1 MSRAETRIKKLQ
13 CPSCG
18 GWFRIESRPGRPLPA
33 EVPCP
38 SCEATIPVRDESREP
53 FLVSKSR
60 AEIFERGRPGDR
72 DAGEET
78 REESTA
84 PVEHRVDRSF
94 RDVSEFRDETR
105 GVRTE
110 RRGNES
116 AKEPS
121 VQSPPGRSDA
131 TERSEAAGAG
141 YGAVESET
149 SDPPFEQLE
158 REPPDADLDAGG
170 RQLKFTAARKA
181 ENVTGTPLPLPVE
194 TEEKPGEPAPSAG
207 RDSAPEPGG
216 AVQSEPSPGAES
228 PQTERETNSAGSPSE
243 DPPPAAELATIPF
256 ADWEEEPTDG
266 LENRRFD
273 LRVHDTVREDVDFDG
288 LTALFREGIWSGAV
302 DIRVDGS
309 WVPLDEHPV
318 FERIRDELVG
328 QSRQIL
334 LERPGEEGVA
344 GERGDGR
351 APEEGSADPRKTDSD
366 DDEGGEVAEPRDLP
380 PSPPVPGESSGASEH
395 SDDASEEEEEPG
407 SGGEEERPAP
417 ADPPRED
424 GDRKRRL
431 AVVSAGLW
439 IAGTIVATVAL
450 LNWGENATSP
460 EGERPDAAAS
470 TPDGADDSETSETTE
485 PPRRDG
491 SAVAAARSTV
501 ERALTSRVR
510 AEGYLEGGALKP
522 ARRMAVRAMVK
533 NGVRGELQ
541 QIFDESIRRDKSLV
555 PTPVTVGR
563 DVEVD
568 AIHALGGG
576 WSLSFRMTEGG
587 EDAFAFK
594 PAQEDWERG
603 WRSEIAAYHLCE
615 VVTCHF
621 EVPRNRP
628 ARIRKS
634 KFLRLYGRVGGES
647 QQKYRRRF
655 DELVWRREEG
665 PDGEMHQYLYGTLKD
680 WVPEFVK
687 WPIEYEMVWRPLL
700 GRETSPEILDQPFEK
715 ALTPLKKKGKED
727 FYESIVEEKGEAT
740 TRSMAQQ
747 LSSIL
752 VFDYLTTNW
761 DRFSTAEKFYG
772 VNNQFADGTF
782 ISIDNGAAFSPH
794 HFGVVTRRLAP
805 VTRYS
810 ATTIA
815 SIRALQPSVTN
826 PILFPNPTTLERRRL
841 AVFWEQ
847 RNKLVDRV
855 HGLVAEHGRES
866 IYAFD

>member
-1 MSRAETRIKKLQ
+1 MSLAETRTKKLQ

-38 SCEATIPVRDESREP
+38 SCGAEIPVREESNEP

-60 AEIFERGRPGDR
+60 AEIFERGRSGAR
-72 DAGEET
+72 AAGEEN

-84 PVEHRVDRSF
+84 PAGHRVDRSF

-105 GVRTE
+105 GEPTDQSGSE
-110 RRGNES
+110 RAEQ
-116 AKEPS
+116 PS
-121 VQSPPGRSDA
+121 VQSPPGRTDA
-131 TERSEAAGAG
+131 AERSEAADAEAG
-141 YGAVESET
+141 DVGSESPG
-149 SDPPFEQLE
+149 PPFEQLE
-158 REPPDADLDAGG
+158 REPPDADLDAGD
-170 RQLKFTAARKA
+170 RQLKFTAARRA

-194 TEEKPGEPAPSAG
+194 TEETQGESETSA
-207 RDSAPEPGG
+207 RQESAPESGE
-216 AVQSEPSPGAES
+216 VEQSELSAGVESQQTEPEANSAES
-228 PQTERETNSAGSPSE
+228 SSE

-334 LERPGEEGVA
+334 LERPGEEEVA
-344 GERGDGR
+344 DEKEEGR
-351 APEEGSADPRKTDSD
+351 PPEEGSADALNSELDA
-366 DDEGGEVAEPRDLP
+366 GGEREVAELPELP
-380 PSPPVPGESSGASEH
+380 PSPPSTGESSGADELPGDSSET
-395 SDDASEEEEEPG
+395 EGEPEG
-407 SGGEEERPAP
+407 GGEK
-417 ADPPRED
+417 
-424 GDRKRRL
+424 GNRKQRL
-431 AVVSAGLW
+431 AVVTAGLW

-450 LNWGENATSP
+450 LNWGEKTTPP
-460 EGERPDAAAS
+460 EGDRPRAGAS
-470 TPDGADDSETSETTE
+470 TPDEGDDAEASETIE

-522 ARRMAVRAMVK
+522 ARRMAVRAMAK

-541 QIFDESIRRDKSLV
+541 EIFAESIRRDKSLV

-634 KFLRLYGRVGGES
+634 RFLRLYGRVGGES

-715 ALTPLKKKGKED
+715 SLAPLKKKGKED
-727 FYESIVEEKGEAT
+727 FYESILEEKGEAT
-740 TRSMAQQ
+740 TRSMARQ

-810 ATTIA
+810 ANTIA